1 MQNSHVHKKK
11 LIKKLK
17 RKKNKVWTGYSVVP
31 SKLVS
36 YLNCNENF
44 WISELKSELVDS
56 KNDPGSHI
64 TVAKHKSSVGEC
76 LVARQVA

>member
-1 MQNSHVHKKK
+1 MTNQKIEK
-11 LIKKLK
+11 
-17 RKKNKVWTGYSVVP
+17 KKNKVSTGYSTVP

-44 WISELKSELVDS
+44 SISELKSELVDS
-56 KNDPGSHI
+56 KTDPGSHM

-76 LVARQVA
+76 LVARQVAL